1 MENKDKKVTSAN
13 SAAVKDGAVE
23 TAADKVLAVEKEA
36 AGKQTAATAKE
47 TKPTEKKEAEKE
59 AKPAEKKEAE
69 KEAKPAEKVEAEK
82 EAKPTE
88 KKGKPG
94 RKPGTSKAPAKKK
107 PAEKVEEVYVQFQEL
122 EITTKEI
129 VDKAKQIYISE
140 GHRESSIKSLRLYIK
155 PDEHMAYYVINEK
168 LTGSI
173 EL

>member
-47 TKPTEKKEAEKE
+47 TKPTEKK
-59 AKPAEKKEAE
+59 
-69 KEAKPAEKVEAEK
+69 EAEK

>member
-1 MENKDKKVTSAN
+1 MENKDKKVTSTKPAAIKEEAVVKTAEK
-13 SAAVKDGAVE
+13 AAV
-23 TAADKVLAVEKEA
+23 AAND
-36 AGKQTAATAKE
+36 T
-47 TKPTEKKEAEKE
+47 
-59 AKPAEKKEAE
+59 KPAEKPAAVVKEE
-69 KEAKPAEKVEAEK
+69 KPVAKTVQENKEVKPEAKETPA
-82 EAKPTE
+82 

-94 RKPGTSKAPAKKK
+94 RKPGKAVAKKK

-129 VDKAKQIYISE
+129 VDKAKQIYVAE

-168 LTGSI
+168 MTGSI